1 MALTRFSPV
10 MTDTIGAPSPDAE
23 VVALAD
29 GGRILVRRLLRADRE
44 ELAQRYLQLSPVAR
58 RLRFINPP
66 GHLSDRLLDSLL
78 DVAGPDRCALVAVAV
93 AAEDSPGVG
102 LARYVRSREDP
113 ALAEAAVTVVDAYQQ
128 RGIATALLQ
137 RLAGEAR
144 RNGISTFTAT
154 VMWENGRLLDRL
166 RAFGAEV
173 SPSEPGVA
181 SVRIAL
187 PDADVAAPECQLR
200 RALRVFAARVDEMIV
215 LRFDR

>member
-1 MALTRFSPV
+1 MAGRMMAGRRIRTSPARLEMLRDHSNDDAPRHTTSPYV
-10 MTDTIGAPSPDAE
+10 VVVSDGAHQQATLAAAQQAE
-23 VVALAD
+23 LP
-29 GGRILVRRLLRADRE
+29 RA
-44 ELAQRYLQLSPVAR
+44 
-58 RLRFINPP
+58 
-66 GHLSDRLLDSLL
+66 LLDSLL
-78 DVAGPDRCALVAVAV
+78 DVDGSDRCALVAVAV
-93 AAEDSPGVG
+93 DAEDSPGVG
-102 LARYVRSREDP
+102 LARYGRSREDP
-113 ALAEAAVTVVDAYQQ
+113 ALAEAAVTVVEAYQQ

-137 RLAGEAR
+137 RLAGEAL

-166 RAFGAEV
+166 RVFGAEV

>member
-78 DVAGPDRCALVAVAV
+78 DVDGPDRCALVAVAV
-93 AAEDSPGVG
+93 DAEDSPGVG

-113 ALAEAAVTVVDAYQQ
+113 ALAEAAVTVVEAYQQ